1 MTQDLELA
9 LSPIRC
15 AVPEREERRSLTQQ
29 QAKRRSNLAAEARNM
44 RKRLDAVSEDVSE
57 TAIEMAN
64 AAAREA
70 CLEALR
76 EVAWEEY
83 GLRGKSRLCR
93 ILLPAPRLVTYQCV
107 S

>member
-1 MTQDLELA
+1 MLAAPWAHPKDCVCELCVTQDLELA

-44 RKRLDAVSEDVSE
+44 RKRLDAVSEDVSGIQ
-57 TAIEMAN
+57 AIEMAN

-76 EVAWEEY
+76 EVAWEE
-83 GLRGKSRLCR
+83 
-93 ILLPAPRLVTYQCV
+93 
-107 S
+107 